1 MHIHLSILSVRETE
15 GKSVKTQATVLSVLF
30 SLFCNCIWGVMF
42 VFNKA
47 TNCKHLV
54 EAF

>member
-1 MHIHLSILSVRETE
+1 M
-15 GKSVKTQATVLSVLF
+15 KTQATERSAQP
-30 SLFCNCIWGVMF
+30 SLFPNCTWGVIF

>member
-15 GKSVKTQATVLSVLF
+15 GKSMKTQATERSVQP
-30 SLFCNCIWGVMF
+30 SLFPNCTWGVIF